1 MQTMV
6 QKIFQKIKGFFSKS
20 YKEKHSAGLFHLYE
34 PMQANRFIV
43 RFPADVDLPPWSVSK
58 LSPIEYNDNNWADIT
73 IHFRAFI
80 APPTITILDKF
91 VQQYGD
97 QSFVIEIDL
106 CDPTGV
112 VVQKFLVESSKIKK
126 INFGLFNYGADEI
139 LEPFITISPSNVVVI
154 PTIQNSTEIPF
165 QKDYFIPIK

>member
-1 MQTMV
+1 MI

-20 YKEKHSAGLFHLYE
+20 HKKELITCSFHLYE
-34 PMQANRFIV
+34 PVQANMFIV

-58 LSPIEYNDNNWADIT
+58 ISPIEHNENQWADIT

-80 APPTITILDKF
+80 NPSTINNLNEFCK
-91 VQQYGD
+91 QYGK

-106 CDPTGV
+106 CDRTGV
-112 VVQKFLVESSKIKK
+112 VVQKFLVESSKIKT
-126 INFGLFNYGADEI
+126 INFGLFDYGADEI
-139 LEPFITISPSNVVVI
+139 LEPYITISPSNVIVI